1 MQSKLSNTTHQE
13 VKKSLFKRILTEKCP
28 SCGLGQVFEKKKS
41 PFQLPVMY
49 ARCTKCNYLFDREPG
64 YFLGAMYISYGLA
77 VLEGILTF
85 LICYFFFPDLPTIAV
100 CFILVGI
107 FLLFSMRNYRLSRVI
122 YMYIFPD

>member
-1 MQSKLSNTTHQE
+1 MQSKLSNTAHQE

-49 ARCTKCNYLFDREPG
+49 ARCTKCDYLFDREPG

-107 FLLFSMRNYRLSRVI
+107 FLFFSMRNYRLSRVI